1 MDKDIVSM
9 SARVEVTKQLRTD
22 YRTGSKAEKSAILDQ
37 FCASTGLGRSTARR
51 YLTSKTIGLK
61 NVVRIDRR
69 KHKPTKYSAN
79 AKKQLIRVWRLMGM
93 PSGKYMKA
101 VLADWLDALEAHDEL
116 AFGRSGYN
124 PTVRAQLVAMS
135 AATIDRYL
143 KAERDRLTLKGI
155 AATKPGALLRNS
167 ITVRK
172 AGDEVEDEPGFFET
186 DTVAHC
192 GPTLKGEFARTLT
205 MTDVLTGWVQLEVLR
220 NNAQVHVLAGLDR
233 AAAAIP
239 YAIAGLDCDNGSEFI
254 NHEVM
259 HWAADRLIFFTRS
272 RPYKKNDQATV
283 ESKNNHAVRKFGFHY
298 RYDTDDERAILTA
311 LWQVVGLKLNYFTAT
326 KKPTGW
332 THDASGRRKRLYDD
346 PKTPYHRLLDS
357 GILSTA
363 QRGELEAIY
372 RSINPAQL
380 TRQILTYQDRLI
392 SLAKD
397 KTLTIAANVDDKNQA
412 RQKRR
417 TTGIRIK
424 AS

>member
-1 MDKDIVSM
+1 M
-9 SARVEVTKQLRTD
+9 SARIEVTKQLRRD

-51 YLTSKTIGLK
+51 YLTSQTIGVK

-93 PSGKYMKA
+93 PSGKYMKP
-101 VLADWLDALEAHDEL
+101 VMEDWLDALEAHDEL

-143 KAERDRLTLKGI
+143 KAERDRLRLKGI
-155 AATKPGALLRNS
+155 ATTKPGALLRNS
-167 ITVRK
+167 ITVRQ

-192 GPTLKGEFARTLT
+192 GPTLQGEFARTLT
-205 MTDVLTGWVQLEVLR
+205 MTDVRTGWVHLEVLR
-220 NNAQVHVLAGLDR
+220 HNAQVHILAGLDR

-239 YAIAGLDCDNGSEFI
+239 YGIAGLDCDNGSEFI

-259 HWAADRLIFFTRS
+259 HWAADRLIFFTRG
-272 RPYKKNDQATV
+272 RPYQKNDQATV

-298 RYDTDDERAILTA
+298 RYDTADERAILAA

-332 THDASGRRKRLYDD
+332 TQDASGRRKRLYDK
-346 PKTPYHRLLDS
+346 PKTPYHRLLDA
-357 GILSTA
+357 GILNAQQKQELQKYRAGLDPVGMAAEIDQIQQRLIKLAAGKTA
-363 QRGELEAIY
+363 RLE
-372 RSINPAQL
+372 
-380 TRQILTYQDRLI
+380 RQIEK
-392 SLAKD
+392 A
-397 KTLTIAANVDDKNQA
+397 QA
-412 RQKRR
+412 LPDPA
-417 TTGIRIK
+417 GIKVHHTR
-424 AS
+424 AG